1 MALKIHKGMA
11 NAKPKILIYSLP
23 GVGKS
28 TLASKFDKPLF
39 LDIEHGL
46 SYIDC
51 DSVSIDRLNS
61 YYKTLDDL
69 IVKTTDENGVITSI
83 KKLPEYNTIVID
95 SLDWL
100 DALVQANIFG
110 IDAPGLSGKERTEAL
125 KMTLNRANGGYGNG
139 KGELENKIRNDL
151 LPRTQ
156 LLNKVGYNVVA
167 IAHAKMNTIMDADGN
182 SIEKITPKISDIT
195 LNIFMEWFDHILY
208 LKADA
213 DGKRRLITSSTDTIL
228 AKNRL
233 GLTDDIV
240 VEDGLDLNKLFTPV
254 DNSKAKTDAAV

>member
-1 MALKIHKGMA
+1 MALKVHKGLA

-28 TLASKFDKPLF
+28 TLANRFDKPLF

-51 DSVSIDRLNS
+51 DSVSVDRLNS
-61 YYKTLDDL
+61 YYKTLDEL
-69 IVKTTDENGVITSI
+69 IVKTKNEDGIVTSI

-110 IDAPGLSGKERTEAL
+110 IDAPGISGKERTEAL

-167 IAHAKMNTIMDADGN
+167 IAHAKMNSIMDADGN
-182 SIEKITPKISDIT
+182 TIEKITPKISDVT

-213 DGKRRLITSSTDTIL
+213 DGKRRLITNSTDTIL

-233 GLTDDIV
+233 GLTNDIMVTDDM
-240 VEDGLDLNKLFTPV
+240 DLDSLFTPV
-254 DNSKAKTDAAV
+254 AKATETNE